1 MPTGNSREYPPC
13 TYQVCLYLM
22 LKENSY
28 QFRGS
33 NYLKTSGTAMGTKK
47 AIAFANPFIAWIEN
61 QILSQSCIEPCH
73 QRIFSRMWWEASV
86 LAAGRQIFG
95 QRQNSPEL
103 KPQEKMG
110 EKRLFMWVTIKT
122 LPNRKPCIKSLWA
135 PRVIEPLFWKQ
146 YIDNGLF
153 QKKSTPPPTDGV
165 LF

>member
-1 MPTGNSREYPPC
+1 MPTGNSQEYPPC

-47 AIAFANPFIAWIEN
+47 AIAFANPFIAQIEN

-146 YIDNGLF
+146 YIDNVYSLWNT
-153 QKKSTPPPTDGV
+153 S
-165 LF
+165 L

>member
-1 MPTGNSREYPPC
+1 
-13 TYQVCLYLM
+13 M

-47 AIAFANPFIAWIEN
+47 AIAFANPLIARIEN

-73 QRIFSRMWWEASV
+73 QRIFFSRVVGGFSV
-86 LAAGRQIFG
+86 GCRPTDLWPKA
-95 QRQNSPEL
+95 EL
-103 KPQEKMG
+103 TRVEVARENG

-122 LPNRKPCIKSLWA
+122 LLNRKPYIKSLWA

-146 YIDNGLF
+146 YIDNVYSLWNT
-153 QKKSTPPPTDGV
+153 S
-165 LF
+165 L